1 MIALSTIGGLAWG
14 SKTAK
19 IVTVSAAVFLG
30 FWAYGTY
37 KEWKGG
43 RTVAAKIIVKSNKVA
58 KRRHKSARKVRRNI
72 KPSDARKRL
81 QSFARTP
88 GD

>member
-19 IVTVSAAVFLG
+19 IVTVSATVFLG

-43 RTVAAKIIVKSNKVA
+43 RTVAAKIIVKSNKEA
-58 KRRHKSARKVRRNI
+58 RKKHRRARKVRRNI
-72 KPSDARKRL
+72 KPSDVRKRL
-81 QSFARTP
+81 QSFARS
-88 GD
+88 DSD

>member
-30 FWAYGTY
+30 IWAYGTY
-37 KEWKGG
+37 KEYKGG
-43 RTVAAKIIVKSNKVA
+43 RNITAKIITKSNKVA
-58 KRRHKSARKVRRNI
+58 KRRHKGARKVRRNI
-72 KPSDARKRL
+72 KPSDVRKRL
-81 QSFARTP
+81 QSFARTA